1 MSDKG
6 RLRIAVCGG
15 GTGGHY
21 YPLVSVINA
30 LKKVREL
37 EVLYYTSK
45 GRLDD
50 RYAER
55 DIEDV
60 KKIPLDVKGL
70 KRPLYSPKNA
80 VVIFNHLVTTKMVK
94 KSMNEFSPDLVFSTG
109 GYISFPVVKAASKIG
124 LPVFLHEQNSIPG
137 IANQKLAHYAKKVF
151 ISFEKSKNY
160 FKNIENERIILT
172 GNPVREVKKSKKEVY
187 DSLGIGLDKKL
198 VVICGGSQGSDF
210 INGIMTEIYNGMK
223 DDRYFFYHI
232 TGNADTKIN
241 VYPFV
246 KTKKYNPQLNEF
258 MAVADCVV
266 ARGGATTIAELA
278 HYDTPGVIIPWSEAT
293 ENHQYFNGL
302 RLQEMGLG
310 YVILENAVTSGG
322 LLKTISKISTNYRP
336 KLKNKKE
343 PAETIARHLLQEE

>member
-1 MSDKG
+1 MSDKDK
-6 RLRIAVCGG
+6 LRMAVCGG

-37 EVLYYTSK
+37 EVLYFTSR

-80 VVIFNHLVTTKMVK
+80 VVLFDHLVTTKMVK
-94 KSMNEFSPDLVFSTG
+94 KSMIEFSPDLVFSTG

-124 LPVFLHEQNSIPG
+124 LPIFLHEQNSIPG
-137 IANQKLAHYAKKVF
+137 IANQKLARYAKRVF
-151 ISFEKSKNY
+151 ISFEKSRNY
-160 FKNIENERIILT
+160 FKNIENDRIILT
-172 GNPVREVKKSKKEVY
+172 GNPVREVKKSKKEIY
-187 DSLGIGLDKKL
+187 DSLGIDFDKKL

-210 INGIMTEIYNGMK
+210 INGIMNEIYEGMK
-223 DDRYFFYHI
+223 GDRYFFYHI
-232 TGNADTKIN
+232 TGYGDTKIN
-241 VYPFV
+241 NYPFV
-246 KTKKYNPQLNEF
+246 KTKKYDPQLNEY
-258 MAVADCVV
+258 MAAADCVV
-266 ARGGATTIAELA
+266 ARGGATTVAELA
-278 HYDTPGVIIPWSEAT
+278 YYGTPGIIIPWSEAT

-302 RLQEMGLG
+302 ILQEMGLG

-322 LLKTISKISTNYRP
+322 LLETINRISKNCRP
-336 KLKNKKE
+336 ELKNKKE
-343 PAETIARHLLQEE
+343 PAETIAGHLLQEE